1 MCVVCVAYFSRTI
14 TSAVA
19 LWDYTARSV
28 SEISFKEGDTVL
40 VEEMVSGE
48 WYVYLNPSLELILLL
63 Y

>member
-1 MCVVCVAYFSRTI
+1 MTYSCRTI

-48 WYVYLNPSLELILLL
+48 WYVYLNPLS
-63 Y
+63 